1 LLLATGLSYFLGQ
14 PGETIS
20 QEIAAIIGQMLPA
33 GTQTASDAMVRILTG
48 IIRSR
53 ETVQLVSAIAF
64 IWFSTRLFGSLRS
77 VLAEVFDVEYERGI
91 VIGKIF
97 DIKITIIATI
107 LLVGYTV
114 INAYLVLATTRGL
127 VVMREFG
134 IRQDV
139 MGGVEYWVGRVL
151 AFLFIT
157 VLFFSLYKF
166 LPNRRIR
173 WEMATIA
180 ALFGSVMFE
189 IARQLFNLVI
199 ATVSP
204 TSIYTGTVA
213 ALVIIVVWVYYGSL
227 IFVLGAEL
235 GQVYELRRIRKLQRE
250 TFED

>member
-1 LLLATGLSYFLGQ
+1 LLATGLSYFLGQ

-20 QEIAAIIGQMLPA
+20 GEIARIIGQMLPA

-53 ETVQLVSAIAF
+53 GTVQLVSAIAF

-91 VIGKIF
+91 VVGKIF

-114 INAYLVLATTRGL
+114 INAYLVFATTRGFVIL
-127 VVMREFG
+127 EGLG
-134 IRQDV
+134 IRRDV
-139 MGGVEYWVGRVL
+139 MGGVEYWIGRVL

-173 WEMATIA
+173 WQMATIA

-189 IARQLFNLVI
+189 IAQYLFNIVI
-199 ATVSP
+199 GTMSP

-213 ALVIIVVWVYYGSL
+213 ALVIIVIWIYYGSL